1 MGRIW
6 FGISLLGLL
15 LALGLGCSS
24 LMERNHLPHA
34 AQLEQAATL
43 SATGHL
49 SEAERIVQ
57 DVQTQWDARAAF
69 LSVLAD
75 HEPMEEIERQFAQL
89 ETFAASGDAISYA
102 STCACLSRMMQALGK
117 SHSLDLKNLL

>member
-15 LALGLGCSS
+15 LVLGIGVSS
-24 LMERNHLPHA
+24 LMERNHLPYS
-34 AQLEQAATL
+34 AQLEQAASL
-43 SATGHL
+43 SASGLL
-49 SEAERIVQ
+49 SEAEGIVR
-57 DVQTQWDARAAF
+57 DVQAQWDARTAF

-75 HEPMEEIERQFAQL
+75 HEPMEEIEGLFAQL
-89 ETFAASGDAISYA
+89 ESYADTGDAISYA
-102 STCACLSRMMQALGK
+102 STCACLSRMMQALGR